1 MTRNNITTNSKF
13 IQNLDSATVYVWRV
27 QAFCDSLGSISS
39 SWSAIDTF
47 TTHSFPLDC
56 DGTPNG
62 TAFIDNCGNCVGG
75 TTNQSAC
82 IPFSPSASISLSTLE
97 CNAVSHIT
105 FVTSQD
111 SHEPDMSSAVF
122 SSDGGH
128 FDFSGLSTNDT
139 IGTSDIFAGGGY
151 INVNT
156 TLMVD
161 FIIT

>member
-75 TTNQSAC
+75 TTNQSALYSL
-82 IPFSPSASISLSTLE
+82 FPSASISLSTLE

-105 FVTSQD
+105 FVTSHD

-122 SSDGGH
+122 SSDGV
-128 FDFSGLSTNDT
+128 
-139 IGTSDIFAGGGY
+139 I
-151 INVNT
+151 
-156 TLMVD
+156 
-161 FIIT
+161 